1 MSTVRAD
8 RPIRAVRVLAFAGS
22 ARAGS
27 FNGKLLAVA
36 ARAARDLGAEVTPLD
51 LRSLALPVYDA
62 EIEAAGM
69 PAGALELRRLMVTHD
84 ALLIGS
90 PEYNGFPTPLLINSL
105 DWTSRVAAAD
115 GLPSGLA
122 AMGGKVV
129 GVMSASPGPMGGL
142 RSLGFARQFLHNTLG
157 MLVVPEQFALVQA
170 GKAFDEQGALV
181 DPKQQQGVERVVA
194 SVLRVAGA
202 LQAPAA

>member
-1 MSTVRAD
+1 MN
-8 RPIRAVRVLAFAGS
+8 PLRVLAISGS
-22 ARAGS
+22 SRPGS
-27 FNGKLLAVA
+27 YNGKLLALA
-36 ARAARDLGAEVTPLD
+36 AQAARDLGAEVTLLD

-69 PAGALELRRLMVTHD
+69 PAGALDLRRLLAQHD
-84 ALLIGS
+84 ALLIAS
-90 PEYNGFPTPLLINSL
+90 PEYNGFPTPLLINAL
-105 DWTSRVAAAD
+105 DWVSRMAAAD
-115 GLPSGLA
+115 GLLSGLG
-122 AMGGKVV
+122 AMGGKVA

-170 GKAFDEQGALV
+170 GKAFDEQGALI
-181 DPKQQQGVERVVA
+181 DAKQQQAVQRVVA

-202 LQAPAA
+202 LQTPVA

>member
-1 MSTVRAD
+1 MA
-8 RPIRAVRVLAFAGS
+8 AVRILAFAGS
-22 ARAGS
+22 ARPGS

-36 ARAARDLGAEVTPLD
+36 VQGARESGAEVTPLD
-51 LRSLALPVYDA
+51 LRSLALPLYDA
-62 EIEAAGM
+62 EVEAAGM
-69 PAGALELRRLMVTHD
+69 PAGALELRRLLATHD
-84 ALLIGS
+84 ALLVAS

-105 DWTSRVAAAD
+105 DWVSRVAAAD
-115 GLPSGLA
+115 GLPAGLA
-122 AMGGKVV
+122 AMGGKVA

-170 GKAFDEQGALV
+170 GKAFDEQGALI
-181 DPKQQQGVERVVA
+181 DAKQLHSVQRVVA

-202 LQAPAA
+202 LKG

>member
-1 MSTVRAD
+1 MTDPR
-8 RPIRAVRVLAFAGS
+8 ILAFAGS
-22 ARAGS
+22 ARPGS

-36 ARAARDLGAEVTPLD
+36 IGAARALGAEVTPLD

-69 PAGALELRRLMVTHD
+69 PAGALELRRLLATHD
-84 ALLIGS
+84 ALLIAS

-105 DWTSRVAAAD
+105 DWVSRVAAGD
-115 GLPSGLA
+115 GLPAGLA
-122 AMGGKVV
+122 TMGGKVA

-170 GKAFDEQGALV
+170 GKAFDEQGEMIDA
-181 DPKQQQGVERVVA
+181 KQMQGVQRVVA
-194 SVLRVAGA
+194 SVVRVAGA
-202 LQAPAA
+202 LKGPGAAA

>member
-1 MSTVRAD
+1 MN
-8 RPIRAVRVLAFAGS
+8 AVRVLAFAGS

-27 FNGKLLAVA
+27 FNVKLLALAVQA
-36 ARAARDLGAEVTPLD
+36 ARELGAEVTPLD
-51 LRSLALPVYDA
+51 LRRLALPIYDA

-69 PAGALELRRLMVTHD
+69 PEGALELRRLLATHD
-84 ALLIGS
+84 ALLIAS

-105 DWTSRVAAAD
+105 DWVSRVAAAD

-122 AMGGKVV
+122 ATGGKVA

-157 MLVVPEQFALVQA
+157 MLVVPEQFALVLA
-170 GKAFDEQGALV
+170 GKAFDEQGALT
-181 DPKQQQGVERVVA
+181 DAKQQQSLQRIVGSVV
-194 SVLRVAGA
+194 RVAGA
-202 LQAPAA
+202 LKGSAPA

>member
-1 MSTVRAD
+1 MN
-8 RPIRAVRVLAFAGS
+8 AVRVLAFAGS

-27 FNGKLLAVA
+27 YNGKLIALAAQA
-36 ARAARDLGAEVTPLD
+36 ARELGAEVTLLN
-51 LRSLALPVYDA
+51 LRSLALPLYDA

-69 PAGALELRRLMVTHD
+69 PAGALELRRLLAGHD
-84 ALLIGS
+84 ALLVAS
-90 PEYNGFPTPLLINSL
+90 PEYNGFPTPLLINAF
-105 DWTSRVAAAD
+105 DWASRVPAAD
-115 GLPSGLA
+115 GLPAGLV
-122 AMGGKVV
+122 AMGGKVA

-170 GKAFDEQGALV
+170 GKAFDEQGALL
-181 DPKQQQGVERVVA
+181 DSKQHDAVQRVVA

-202 LQAPAA
+202 LKGG

>member
-1 MSTVRAD
+1 MN
-8 RPIRAVRVLAFAGS
+8 AVRVLAFAGS

-27 FNGKLLAVA
+27 FNGKLLAQAVQA
-36 ARAARDLGAEVTPLD
+36 ARELGAEVTLVD
-51 LRSLALPVYDA
+51 LRSLALPIYDA

-69 PAGALELRRLMVTHD
+69 PAGALELRRLLSTHD
-84 ALLIGS
+84 ALLVAS
-90 PEYNGFPTPLLINSL
+90 PEYNGFPTPLLINAL
-105 DWTSRVAAAD
+105 DWASRPAAAD

-122 AMGGKVV
+122 AMGGKVA

-170 GKAFDEQGALV
+170 GKAFDEHGALM
-181 DPKQQQGVERVVA
+181 DAKQQQAVQRVVA
-194 SVLRVAGA
+194 SVVRVASA
-202 LQAPAA
+202 LKGSGGV